1 MSNRFNRVIKKYNK
15 IKKNLKCSK
24 NIIFFKYKVLKKA
37 IFHKYFLQKLRI
49 YEKNL
54 FIKLLIRQHT
64 KVSEDFNSA
73 MQSP

>member
-24 NIIFFKYKVLKKA
+24 NIIFFKYKVRNKA

-49 YEKNL
+49 YEKKL
-54 FIKLLIRQHT
+54 FIKLLYT

-73 MQSP
+73 MQNP